1 MYKFY
6 LLGKIYLY
14 FKHIA
19 YYISPLISYFKL
31 HIENHSDFIIGKI
44 KPERHPIDFH
54 NSIKLKM

>member
-14 FKHIA
+14 FQHITDC
-19 YYISPLISYFKL
+19 ISPLISYIEI

-44 KPERHPIDFH
+44 KPERHPNDFH
-54 NSIKLKM
+54 NSI